1 MYTFQAP
8 TNKEIQNTQNRSK
21 NEIDTSI
28 TDQTLDIL
36 SDIAKSNNMLIITRP
51 VNSMAFVHM
60 KAGAVGKN
68 MFVHGKSASPGTVV
82 QGLIPMQSSIS
93 KAGDQDDVNKIKK
106 FSNENK
112 HSIEN
117 SERLFKELESK
128 LESSALALAKE
139 GSKNPSSE
147 QILERATLSEAAFDP
162 LVSKVA
168 LLDKN
173 GNQLY
178 IFEDEKGRPLRE
190 KETRAH
196 VYAIKDGEQFRLV
209 DKDHEIIDRNP
220 QIPDNFK
227 PQTVEVMGKPDIEI
241 TNDGKIK
248 INKILPITADIDM
261 LSYGTKVEAEKF
273 ASRSYATDL
282 YNEKSQL
289 IKASNVNLP
298 ANIMNMILVKKSI
311 AEEIF
316 TNYSPEPIEKTLQK
330 SEVQQYLNSLDNVKL
345 QQVNGLMNKLKDAEK
360 RLEHLRGMGEGS
372 SLSLAV
378 TGHLREAFKGQM
390 EVSHGPEQFNVYF
403 TQPLDS
409 EWVSINNQGKISV
422 IKGEEELR
430 KVFSQAVTN
439 GFNMPPNPNW
449 GWRFENGEYK
459 VDNELRNIIAEAG
472 RLTSAL
478 NKSTEEQK
486 AQIYNI
492 IDLSINLGI
501 AAISTDTEYAKK
513 INSMKSEIT
522 SEMDSYYQSQA
533 IEEKNKSQKIENQNK
548 TNKISDS
555 AIKDAASIVSK
566 ILEKDSSTK
575 LETTNKVD
583 NYQKS
588 QANREDAQE
597 KTKKKPKEIVTS
609 AIKGILSKILKKD
622 YSFSQKKSSKTNS
635 DKQSQFNR

>member
-36 SDIAKSNNMLIITRP
+36 SDIAKSNNILIITRP

-68 MFVHGKSASPGTVV
+68 MFVHGKSASPGTIV

-128 LESSALALAKE
+128 LETAALALAKE
-139 GSKNPSSE
+139 DNKNPSRE

-178 IFEDEKGRPLRE
+178 IFEDEKGRALKE

-196 VYAIKDGEQFRLV
+196 VYAIKDGDRFRFV
-209 DKDHEIIDRNP
+209 NNDHEIIDQNP
-220 QIPDNFK
+220 KIPDNFK

-273 ASRSYATDL
+273 APRSYASDL

-298 ANIMNMILVKKSI
+298 ANITNMILVKKSI

-330 SEVQQYLNSLDNVKL
+330 SEVQQYLNSLDDVKL

-372 SLSLAV
+372 SLSLSV

-390 EVSHGPEQFNVYF
+390 EVSHGPEQFNIYF

-459 VDNELRNIIAEAG
+459 ADNELRNIIAEAG

-478 NKSTEEQK
+478 NKSTDEQK

-492 IDLSINLGI
+492 IDLSINLGL
-501 AAISTDTEYAKK
+501 AAVSTDTEYAKK
-513 INSMKSEIT
+513 INDMKSEIT
-522 SEMDSYYQSQA
+522 SEMDNYYQSQA
-533 IEEKNKSQKIENQNK
+533 IEEKNKSQKIENQTK
-548 TNKISDS
+548 PNKISDS
-555 AIKDAASIVSK
+555 AIKDAAGIVSK
-566 ILEKDSSTK
+566 ILEKDSSIK
-575 LETTNKVD
+575 PETTSKVA

-588 QANREDAQE
+588 QANGQDAQK
-597 KTKKKPKEIVTS
+597 KTKEIVTS
-609 AIKGILSKILKKD
+609 AIKGILSKMFKKD
-622 YSFSQKKSSKTNS
+622 YSFSQKKSVKTNS